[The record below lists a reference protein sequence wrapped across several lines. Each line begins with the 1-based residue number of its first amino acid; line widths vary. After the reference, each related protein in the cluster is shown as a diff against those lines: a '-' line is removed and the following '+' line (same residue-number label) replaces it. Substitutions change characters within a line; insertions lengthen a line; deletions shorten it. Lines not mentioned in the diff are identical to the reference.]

1 MMELKL
7 TDESNTDFQKMVQ
20 NLEQEYLISWL
31 IGNDEDWEFAWKIY
45 GLVWSDFF
53 WILVIF
59 HIYILFL
66 DLCVVKK
73 PNLLYGGGVII
84 VNCKFIRLYGL
95 NVNHNSTLKCV
106 DMIEYME
113 LNASYCSIIVIIALF
128 LELSLFTSFYIH
140 YYWKSKKKQG
150 YVYSFLET
158 GKENIA
164 AIATY
169 EKLGYLKIENTGFF
183 KEDEICLSMKK
194 DLRSL

>member
-7 TDESNTDFQKMVQ
+7 TDESNTDFQKLVQ
-20 NLEQEYLISWL
+20 ALEQEYYDIHGEIALKYKEY
-31 IGNDEDWEFAWKIY
+31 NKIT
-45 GLVWSDFF
+45 DP
-53 WILVIF
+53 
-59 HIYILFL
+59 H
-66 DLCVVKK
+66 VVLLAIENKK
-73 PNLLYGGGVII
+73 PIACGSFKKINENSIEIKRVFVNKNHRKQGMATEII
-84 VNCKFIRLYGL
+84 KKL
-95 NVNHNSTLKCV
+95 
-106 DMIEYME
+106 EE
-113 LNASYCSIIVIIALF
+113 IAV
-128 LELSLFTSFYIH
+128 
-140 YYWKSKKKQG
+140 KQG